1 MNIVLGVA
9 GSVLMY
15 ELCRIHLQLVG
26 NEKCAKNMEKLYNT
40 IKQCPHCSQAL
51 HNLSEDCDMT
61 NDFVQRAGTSQN
73 HNNNTTNEYDAC
85 ENQNQS
91 SSIYHTIPDNPEIVN
106 NGNGAKYCFDPSST
120 STPTKTEDSCII
132 VKGKITKNPFFNY
145 CREHRAKRLG
155 QQQKIIVK
163 ESASK
168 WKQLTKCDR
177 MNYSFSAVH
186 LRESH
191 NNNSHSINQNKTN

>member
-15 ELCRIHLQLVG
+15 ELCRIHMQLVG
-26 NEKCAKNMEKLYNT
+26 NEKCGKSMQILYNT
-40 IKQCPHCSQAL
+40 IKECPHCSKAL
-51 HNLSEDCDMT
+51 HDLSGECNMT
-61 NDFVQRAGTSQN
+61 NDFVPRAETSQN
-73 HNNNTTNEYDAC
+73 HNNNTTKEYDAC

-91 SSIYHTIPDNPEIVN
+91 SSVYHTMNAEINN
-106 NGNGAKYCFDPSST
+106 NGNGAEYCFDACRT
-120 STPTKTEDSCII
+120 STPTNTEDSRII
-132 VKGKITKNPFFNY
+132 VTGKITKNPFLNY

-177 MNYSFSAVH
+177 MNYSFSAVN

-191 NNNSHSINQNKTN
+191 NKNSHSINQNKTN